1 MTRVKL
7 LKRSKMQNLSYPI
20 VRMRRNRQAK
30 FIRNLVQENHITAND
45 LIYPVFVLDGTN
57 TKEDILS
64 MPGQSRLSIDLL
76 LDVLDEAVKLGLQG
90 VGIFPVIKD
99 NKDNLATECYNPH
112 GLVPRV
118 IKAIKTKF
126 PDLGIFTDI
135 ALDPYTIHGQDG
147 IIDENGYV
155 LNDITN
161 EVLVKQALCHASAGA
176 DYVCPSDMMDGRI
189 GLIREALE
197 AHGYHNV
204 GIMSYAAK
212 YASKYYG
219 PFRDAVGSAGN
230 LGKADKFNYQMH
242 PANGDEAIREIVLDI
257 AEGADILMVKPGL
270 PYLDIVYRVKEA
282 SKMPVAVYHVS
293 GEYAM
298 LKAASQNGWLDY
310 DNTLMETMLSFKRA
324 GADIIWTYS
333 AVEILRLLK

>member
-1 MTRVKL
+1 MP
-7 LKRSKMQNLSYPI
+7 NLSYPI
-20 VRMRRNRQAK
+20 IRMRRNRKAK
-30 FIRNLVQENHITAND
+30 FIRNLVQENYITAND

-57 TKEDILS
+57 NKEDILS

-76 LDVLDEAVKLGLQG
+76 LDVLGDAVALGLQG
-90 VGIFPVIKD
+90 VGIFPVIKEG
-99 NKDNLATECYNPH
+99 KDNLATESYNPN

-118 IKAIKTKF
+118 IKAIKAKF

-161 EVLVKQALCHASAGA
+161 EVLVKQALCHAAAGA
-176 DYVCPSDMMDGRI
+176 DFVCPSDMMDGRI
-189 GLIREALE
+189 GLIRQALE
-197 AHGYHNV
+197 ENGYHNV

-219 PFRDAVGSAGN
+219 PFRDAVGSASN

-242 PANGDEAIREIVLDI
+242 PANGDEALREIELDI

-270 PYLDIVYRVKEA
+270 PYLDIVYRVKET

-310 DNTLMETMLSFKRA
+310 DNTLIETMLSFKRA

-333 AVEILRLLK
+333 AIDILRLLARE

>member
-1 MTRVKL
+1 
-7 LKRSKMQNLSYPI
+7 MQNSVYPI
-20 VRMRRNRQAK
+20 IRMRRNRKAK
-30 FIRNLVQENHITAND
+30 FIRNLVQENHVTAND
-45 LIYPVFVLDGTN
+45 LIYPVFVLDGSN
-57 TKEDILS
+57 EKEDILS

-76 LDVLDEAVKLGLQG
+76 LDVLEEAVQLGLQG
-90 VGIFPVIKD
+90 IGIFPVIKEG
-99 NKDNLATECYNPH
+99 KDNLATESYNPH
-112 GLVPRV
+112 GLVPRI
-118 IKAIKTKF
+118 IKAVKAKF

-147 IIDENGYV
+147 IIDDNGYV

-161 EVLVKQALCHASAGA
+161 EVLVKQALCHAEAGT
-176 DYVCPSDMMDGRI
+176 DFVCPSDMMDGRI

-197 AHGYHNV
+197 KNGHHNV
-204 GIMSYAAK
+204 GIMSYSAK

-242 PANGDEAIREIVLDI
+242 PANGDEALREIALDI
-257 AEGADILMVKPGL
+257 SEGADILMVKPGL

-310 DNTLMETMLSFKRA
+310 DNTLIETMLSFKRA

-333 AVEILRLLK
+333 AIDILRLLNTK